1 MFKATL
7 KRIRTGDAGIAS
19 YEIPKSL
26 QLAYQKEI
34 ERSPEWNAIT
44 IGKPQKPRTTG
55 DLSQNHKVYAY
66 LNALAQVT
74 GHEVAELKM
83 LAKYQAVKRG
93 YPYRWIK
100 VWNPEQGCYVDQIEP
115 KHEYELSTVECSY
128 LIEELAYM
136 CADAGIVEG

>member
-7 KRIRTGDAGIAS
+7 KRIRTGDAGVVS

-26 QLAYQKEI
+26 RLAYKKEI
-34 ERSPEWNAIT
+34 ERSPEYNTVT
-44 IGKPQKPRTTG
+44 IDRPHKPRTTG
-55 DLSQNHKVYAY
+55 DLSQNHKLYAL
-66 LNALAQVT
+66 LNELAQTT

-100 VWNPEQGCYVDQIEP
+100 VWNPEQQTYIDQIEP

-128 LIEELAYM
+128 LIEEVTAL
-136 CADAGIVEG
+136 CVEAGIILD